1 MDASN
6 ESPDVQGK
14 VYAAFILDR
23 EHINAK
29 PLFAA
34 LLKLDKADGVAY
46 KKIET
51 AVQLSGY
58 SFRTNIVLE
67 ENDTLPRETVVASMQ
82 LWIDDRQQRFE
93 KKFKTTLAIPVP
105 SLKSGFVSGLS
116 FMEKAAAIGLIKM
129 EIVARCRLL
138 KDPAISS
145 RLPPSTLPKLPSP
158 AGASSLPPPGVVQGD
173 LVLHHPPAPEPA
185 FGGSLSKSGQ
195 LDIFAS
201 AMEESGLDEVLFA
214 VDQIAQEDVH
224 EEVVEGDGGDG
235 DSFGEEEGVEV
246 DGMLGDDTLARV
258 DLDRA
263 VEDALHEAECL
274 VGAGA
279 GDNLDVAKVFGLQ
292 QAIVFSY

>member
-23 EHINAK
+23 E

-58 SFRTNIVLE
+58 YFRTNIVLE

-145 RLPPSTLPKLPSP
+145 RLPPSTLPELPSP
-158 AGASSLPPPGVVQGD
+158 AGASSLPPMAWCKETLCSTILLPLSLP
-173 LVLHHPPAPEPA
+173 LVDHLA
-185 FGGSLSKSGQ
+185 SL
-195 LDIFAS
+195 
-201 AMEESGLDEVLFA
+201 
-214 VDQIAQEDVH
+214 
-224 EEVVEGDGGDG
+224 
-235 DSFGEEEGVEV
+235 
-246 DGMLGDDTLARV
+246 
-258 DLDRA
+258 
-263 VEDALHEAECL
+263 
-274 VGAGA
+274 
-279 GDNLDVAKVFGLQ
+279 DNLTFLRPPWRKVGLMRCCLPLIRLPRRMSMNKWWRVM
-292 QAIVFSY
+292 AATVTASGKRKG

>member
-6 ESPDVQGK
+6 ESPE
-14 VYAAFILDR
+14 VYAAFNLDR

-116 FMEKAAAIGLIKM
+116 FMEKP
-129 EIVARCRLL
+129 LL
-138 KDPAISS
+138 
-145 RLPPSTLPKLPSP
+145 
-158 AGASSLPPPGVVQGD
+158 
-173 LVLHHPPAPEPA
+173 
-185 FGGSLSKSGQ
+185 
-195 LDIFAS
+195 
-201 AMEESGLDEVLFA
+201 
-214 VDQIAQEDVH
+214 
-224 EEVVEGDGGDG
+224 
-235 DSFGEEEGVEV
+235 
-246 DGMLGDDTLARV
+246 LA
-258 DLDRA
+258 
-263 VEDALHEAECL
+263 
-274 VGAGA
+274 
-279 GDNLDVAKVFGLQ
+279 
-292 QAIVFSY
+292 